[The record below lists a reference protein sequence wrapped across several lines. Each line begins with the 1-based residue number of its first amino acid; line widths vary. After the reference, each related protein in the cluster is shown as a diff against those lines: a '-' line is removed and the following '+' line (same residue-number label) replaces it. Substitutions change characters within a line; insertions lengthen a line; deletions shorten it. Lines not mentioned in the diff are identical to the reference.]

1 MNVYFQAV
9 GVSDIHP
16 LPVEVG
22 LFSSQTKSEGILHLL
37 SNIHHQILIGPLSI
51 LHVRHYPGCRHDVTA
66 VAVGCVP
73 ADCDVESHYL
83 HPMVYLFHVCY
94 LCCVGSTAAQYLSL
108 VLYHLIPVM
117 FFLLDLTLVFCRH
130 ILSP

>member
-1 MNVYFQAV
+1 VNVYSQAV

-37 SNIHHQILIGPLSI
+37 SDIRHQILMVLLSM
-51 LHVRHYPGCRHDVTA
+51 LHVHQYPGCQHDVTA

-73 ADCDVESHYL
+73 ADCGVESRYL
-83 HPMVYLFHVCY
+83 HLMVYLFHVYY
-94 LCCVGSTAAQYLSL
+94 LCCVGSTAAQYISL
-108 VLYHLIPVM
+108 VLYYLIPVM
-117 FFLLDLTLVFCRH
+117 FFLLDLTLVFGQY